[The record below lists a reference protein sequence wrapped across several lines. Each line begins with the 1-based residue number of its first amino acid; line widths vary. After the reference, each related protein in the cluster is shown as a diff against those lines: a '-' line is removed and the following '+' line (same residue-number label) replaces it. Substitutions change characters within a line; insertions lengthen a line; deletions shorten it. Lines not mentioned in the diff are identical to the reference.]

1 MSEYQRMI
9 FVPYQNDYEGGP
21 QSPAFT
27 NRKACEQWC
36 AAANANSGWD
46 EYTVEEWPLLDAM
59 PVKAPWYRRSAHVH
73 ADGFVCVAE
82 PSVQEMWDHLD
93 PAAGNWPPTQN
104 GTWVW
109 VTVAGR
115 TEAEADAAYEGA
127 LAQAHAMALGLADR
141 RIVAC
146 STECRHPAVTGFKWG
161 PRSDV
166 SPC

>member
-1 MSEYQRMI
+1 MSEYQRRI

-46 EYTVEEWPLLDAM
+46 EYSVEEWPLLDAM
-59 PVKAPWYRRSAHVH
+59 PVKVPWCRRSAHVH
-73 ADGFVCVAE
+73 ADGFVCVMESGAAL
-82 PSVQEMWDHLD
+82 MWDYLD

-104 GTWVW
+104 GTWVRL
-109 VTVAGR
+109 VVSGR
-115 TEAEADAAYEGA
+115 SEAEAQAAYEGA

-141 RIVAC
+141 RVVAC
-146 STECRHPAVTGFKWG
+146 GTACQHPAVK
-161 PRSDV
+161 RI
-166 SPC
+166 